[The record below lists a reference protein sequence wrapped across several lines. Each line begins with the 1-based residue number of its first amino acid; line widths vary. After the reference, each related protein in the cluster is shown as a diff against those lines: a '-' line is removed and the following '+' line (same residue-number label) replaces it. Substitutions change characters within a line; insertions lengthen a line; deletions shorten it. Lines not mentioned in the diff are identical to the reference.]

1 MTQEKLYFWGRW
13 WKQVST
19 RVVFHLFV
27 LFYLLYHHAI
37 CLVSCP
43 NMWIESY
50 RVQVENILP
59 KILLTVST
67 SARPK
72 FYQPFRL
79 RRRSRKT
86 FLSSFGTLYI
96 IYIFVYIIIYYIY
109 TCCVIMCVCVRVENV
124 DISFNVD
131 TFSFVPF
138 AFLPQKVGSFVCLVK
153 QIVVF
158 VSVWFASP
166 TKCDCIFHSRITP
179 ISSISSSTYPQCTTQ
194 CAM

>member
-1 MTQEKLYFWGRW
+1 MKYQFVYLNELDSVCLNVVTSTVCVYIYIYKVRWGCQSNLIILEQWPCAEAGGQAGNMTQEKLYFWGRW

-72 FYQPFRL
+72 FY
-79 RRRSRKT
+79 
-86 FLSSFGTLYI
+86 
-96 IYIFVYIIIYYIY
+96 
-109 TCCVIMCVCVRVENV
+109 
-124 DISFNVD
+124 
-131 TFSFVPF
+131 
-138 AFLPQKVGSFVCLVK
+138 
-153 QIVVF
+153 
-158 VSVWFASP
+158 
-166 TKCDCIFHSRITP
+166 
-179 ISSISSSTYPQCTTQ
+179 
-194 CAM
+194 